1 MGEYSYLSPKE
12 IIGDATIG
20 RYNKKPQMR
29 IQFVE
34 NVNLALEFIK
44 QRGVGLTN
52 IGAEGKET
60 TRYAKDIVDC
70 RTHLNACSFCCI
82 LLDIVDKN
90 LKLILG
96 MLWTVI
102 LRFTIAD
109 IR

>member
-1 MGEYSYLSPKE
+1 MPHIENLADDLASGVTLIQLLVSKRNTTQSDNSFLTPKE

-52 IGAEGKET
+52 IGAEGKGNNSWIGKRMYCNENSS
-60 TRYAKDIVDC
+60 RSV
-70 RTHLNACSFCCI
+70 
-82 LLDIVDKN
+82 
-90 LKLILG
+90 G
-96 MLWTVI
+96 
-102 LRFTIAD
+102 
-109 IR
+109 

>member
-1 MGEYSYLSPKE
+1 LPPKE

-52 IGAEGKET
+52 IGAEGKGNNWIGKRMYCT
-60 TRYAKDIVDC
+60 VG
-70 RTHLNACSFCCI
+70 
-82 LLDIVDKN
+82 
-90 LKLILG
+90 LI
-96 MLWTVI
+96 
-102 LRFTIAD
+102 
-109 IR
+109 